1 MMVRQRL
8 KQAQKQL
15 EAAGV
20 EDAAF
25 DAAQL
30 WQCAT
35 GTDWRLCGADFDPGQ
50 KALDRFSAL
59 LERRARH
66 YPLQYLLGEW
76 DFYDITLAV
85 GPGVLIPRPDT
96 EVVLEQALCLL
107 KGRAKPQ
114 VADLCAGS
122 GAIGCAIANR
132 IKPAKVYCVEAYQE
146 AFFWLLKNCGRYG
159 ALPVQAD
166 VFFWQDQLLDES
178 LDLVVSNPPYVTGP
192 EMETLQRS
200 VRDYEPHMALYGG
213 EDGLDF
219 YRAIAANYKSA
230 VKPGG
235 YVALEFGM
243 GQEDAVCWIL
253 EAEEFEILRLR
264 KDAGGITRAVLARKK
279 ERNDEDGNG

>member
-1 MMVRQRL
+1 MVMVRQRL

-178 LDLVVSNPPYVTGP
+178 LDLVVSNPPYVTGQEYTALQP
-192 EMETLQRS
+192 EL
-200 VRDYEPHMALYGG
+200 YFEPSTALLAG
-213 EDGLDF
+213 EEGLCF
-219 YRAIAANYKSA
+219 YRHIAKAYRQKL
-230 VKPGG
+230 VKGG
-235 YVALEFGM
+235 ALCFEIGA
-243 GQEDAVCWIL
+243 GQAKAVCQIL
-253 EAEEFEILRLR
+253 QENGYTDLGVRQDFGR
-264 KDAGGITRAVLARKK
+264 KDRCVWGIRPIYDSVK
-279 ERNDEDGNG
+279 